1 MIFSERSKNQKIQ
14 RKVVH
19 FRVNFGEDVKEA
31 EWVICDSFNEGG
43 KKKGKQIHGIQL
55 KYEMVAKGKKRDC
68 RGNRSN

>member
-1 MIFSERSKNQKIQ
+1 M
-14 RKVVH
+14 
-19 FRVNFGEDVKEA
+19 VKT
-31 EWVICDSFNEGG
+31 SRRQNELFVTALMRGK

>member
-31 EWVICDSFNEGG
+31 E
-43 KKKGKQIHGIQL
+43 
-55 KYEMVAKGKKRDC
+55 
-68 RGNRSN
+68 